1 MRGKNSHGENVRSE
15 DVTQTLLHT
24 DVFTHKR
31 SYAETLLHA
40 NVFTHTEA
48 FIHRFQ
54 SHTRARARFYTQPLL
69 HTLAQ
74 NCHCKFCC
82 GVHLTCKN
90 KSSYTWQE
98 QKGVWCGVEGKFFRR
113 HLEEWNKINRS
124 HEELRNIR
132 RKLEWTRDSPQ
143 SQIAPTVQ
151 NDTWEVTFIRSC
163 AEFKNIQ
170 KSCCDSRWKTAW
182 WFLGWPHP
190 ITIQKIAGTFAQ
202 QLGWVF
208 VGPCHPSAHGP
219 PAKLRSFTSFQM
231 VHTHTFTLHT
241 HDFLYTDAF
250 TFTHKRPYT
259 QTHLHRDTFTH
270 RRLYP
275 RQRLR
280 SRFYTRTLLQTDAFA
295 HRGTFYTQT
304 LVHKCLSTQ
313 TP

>member
-1 MRGKNSHGENVRSE
+1 MAPWHHVGVTKEITLDKNWII
-15 DVTQTLLHT
+15 
-24 DVFTHKR
+24 
-31 SYAETLLHA
+31 AA
-40 NVFTHTEA
+40 
-48 FIHRFQ
+48 
-54 SHTRARARFYTQPLL
+54 
-69 HTLAQ
+69 
-74 NCHCKFCC
+74 
-82 GVHLTCKN
+82 
-90 KSSYTWQE
+90 
-98 QKGVWCGVEGKFFRR
+98 
-113 HLEEWNKINRS
+113 
-124 HEELRNIR
+124 IR
-132 RKLEWTRDSPQ
+132 RKL
-143 SQIAPTVQ
+143 
-151 NDTWEVTFIRSC
+151 N
-163 AEFKNIQ
+163 
-170 KSCCDSRWKTAW
+170 
-182 WFLGWPHP
+182 P
-190 ITIQKIAGTFAQ
+190 ITCKDFSWRGSRLSPVPCRSENKIAGTFAQ

-231 VHTHTFTLHT
+231 VHTHTFTLYT